1 MRSARRIAR
10 VVVIA
15 SLLSPTWLAGQQD
28 TTDYP
33 PAGFGTLR
41 QDAISIGLRTT
52 EFEIQIIPLD
62 ERVIRLLSPDTYRS
76 LHRLKTTRANELED
90 VASRYGLRQ
99 PKVFLVRFFGLQP
112 SVRFEPEF
120 LTITSQN
127 RLFRVLEIIPMSPLW
142 SGRQLNQ
149 RETATAVYVFEDGI
163 RTLDPMTLSYS
174 IASTD
179 AWGALLRNL
188 ERERASVIA
197 RASGSGG
204 G

>member
-10 VVVIA
+10 VVVLA

-76 LHRLKTTRANELED
+76 LHRLKTTRANQLED
-90 VASRYGLRQ
+90 IASRYGLRQ

-142 SGRQLNQ
+142 SDSN
-149 RETATAVYVFEDGI
+149 I
-163 RTLDPMTLSYS
+163 SILSKFIKLYLFPLVKRHL
-174 IASTD
+174 TD
-179 AWGALLRNL
+179 
-188 ERERASVIA
+188 
-197 RASGSGG
+197 
-204 G
+204 